1 MAVNT
6 QSVART
12 ATAPEWAA
20 VAGLQ
25 LIIELASI
33 RPIVAANRA
42 VGFDPALS
50 HVIFGASADLALWLA
65 LTPFVFLALD
75 QVPLSGPRPRIA
87 LNLVGW
93 ALVGLLAAAAQAW
106 MVRGLWVA
114 GSTMSQAAK
123 SALASP
129 LLGFRYLFETNAQQA
144 LVLLMEYVVLSR
156 VHRAR
161 RERQLA
167 AQLERS
173 LADARLHALS
183 LQLQPHFLFNTLNA
197 IAALVP
203 EDPVVAEAMLVRLG
217 DLLRTSL
224 DAEPSGH
231 VTLRTE
237 LNRLASYVELQR
249 MRFGDRLCVSMRI
262 EPAVLNARV
271 PSFLLQPIVENAI
284 SHGIGPR
291 RGTGHIEVAA
301 RSEDGRLVL
310 CVQDDGIGLPPENI
324 RRERVG
330 LGSTRARLAAM
341 FPGTS
346 SLDLTPASPRGTLVS
361 ITVPLELT

>member
-1 MAVNT
+1 VSAP
-6 QSVART
+6 SVART
-12 ATAPEWAA
+12 ATLTEWAA
-20 VAGLQ
+20 VGGLQ
-25 LIIELASI
+25 LVIELASI

-42 VGFDPALS
+42 VGFEPSAS
-50 HVIFGASADLALWLA
+50 HIVFGASADLALWLA

-75 QVPLSGPRPRIA
+75 QVPLAGPRPRIA

-93 ALVGLLAAAAQAW
+93 ALVGIAAAAAQAW

-114 GSTMSQAAK
+114 GSTLSDAAK

-129 LLGFRYLFETNAQQA
+129 LLSFRYLFETNAQQA
-144 LVLLMEYVVLSR
+144 LVLLMAYAVLSR

-161 RERQLA
+161 RERELA
-167 AQLERS
+167 TQLERS

-203 EDPVVAEAMLVRLG
+203 EDPIVAEAMLVRLG

-249 MRFGDRLCVSMRI
+249 MRFGERLSVSMRI
-262 EPAVLNARV
+262 DPDVMNARV
-271 PSFLLQPIVENAI
+271 PSFLLQPLVENAI
-284 SHGIGPR
+284 SHGIAPR
-291 RGTGHIEVAA
+291 RGAGHIDVAA
-301 RSEDGRLVL
+301 RCDGRRLILSVR
-310 CVQDDGIGLPPENI
+310 DDGIGPPPEGD

-341 FPGTS
+341 FPGMSTLELS
-346 SLDLTPASPRGTLVS
+346 PAAPRGTLVS
-361 ITVPLELT
+361 ISVPLELTS

>member
-1 MAVNT
+1 VSAQAQT
-6 QSVART
+6 VART
-12 ATAPEWAA
+12 STLAEWAA
-20 VAGLQ
+20 VGGVQ
-25 LIIELASI
+25 LVIELASI

-75 QVPLSGPRPRIA
+75 QLPLVRPRTVVH
-87 LNLVGW
+87 LVAW
-93 ALVGLLAAAAQAW
+93 ALVGVAAAAAQAW

-114 GSTMSQAAK
+114 GTALSEGAK

-129 LLGFRYLFETNAQQA
+129 LLGFRYLFETNAQQS
-144 LVLLMEYVVLSR
+144 LVLLMEYAVLSR

-161 RERQLA
+161 RERELQV
-167 AQLERS
+167 QLEQS

-203 EDPVVAEAMLVRLG
+203 EDPFTAEAMLVRLG

-224 DAEPSGH
+224 DSEPSGF

-237 LNRLASYVELQR
+237 LKRLASYVELQR
-249 MRFGDRLCVSMRI
+249 MRFGDRLCVAMHAD
-262 EPAVLNARV
+262 PAALNARV
-271 PSFLLQPIVENAI
+271 PSFLLQPLVENAI
-284 SHGIGPR
+284 SHGIAPR
-291 RGTGHIEVAA
+291 RGVGHIDVEATCDA
-301 RSEDGRLVL
+301 GRLHLFVR
-310 CVQDDGIGLPPENI
+310 DDGIGLPPESE

-341 FPGTS
+341 FPDKSTLELS
-346 SLDLTPASPRGTLVS
+346 PAEPRGTLVS
-361 ITVPLELT
+361 ITVPLEIA

>member
-1 MAVNT
+1 VST

-12 ATAPEWAA
+12 ATLAEWAA
-20 VAGLQ
+20 VGGLQ
-25 LIIELASI
+25 LVIELASI

-42 VGFDPALS
+42 VGFDPSAA
-50 HVIFGASADLALWLA
+50 HVAFGASADLGLWLA

-75 QVPLSGPRPRIA
+75 QVPLAGPRPRIA
-87 LNLVGW
+87 LNLLGW
-93 ALVGLLAAAAQAW
+93 ALVGIVAAAAQAW

-114 GSTMSQAAK
+114 GSTLSDDAK

-129 LLGFRYLFETNAQQA
+129 LLSFRYLFETNAQQG
-144 LVLLMEYVVLSR
+144 LVLLMEYAVLFR

-161 RERQLA
+161 RERELA

-203 EDPVVAEAMLVRLG
+203 EDPIVAEAMLVRLG

-224 DAEPSGH
+224 DSEPSGH

-249 MRFGDRLCVSMRI
+249 MRFGDRLSVSMRI
-262 EPAVLNARV
+262 DPDVMNARV
-271 PSFLLQPIVENAI
+271 PSFLLQPLVENAI
-284 SHGIGPR
+284 SHGIAPR
-291 RGTGHIEVAA
+291 RGAGHIDVAA
-301 RSEDGRLVL
+301 RCDGRRLILSVR
-310 CVQDDGIGLPPENI
+310 DDGIGPPPERD

-341 FPGTS
+341 FPGMSTLELS
-346 SLDLTPASPRGTLVS
+346 PAAPRGTLVS
-361 ITVPLELT
+361 ITVPLELTS

>member
-1 MAVNT
+1 LST

-12 ATAPEWAA
+12 ATLAEWAA
-20 VAGLQ
+20 VGGLQ
-25 LIIELASI
+25 LVIELASI

-42 VGFDPALS
+42 VGFDPAAA
-50 HVIFGASADLALWLA
+50 HIVFGASADLALWLA

-75 QVPLSGPRPRIA
+75 QVPLAGPRSRIA
-87 LNLVGW
+87 LNLAGW
-93 ALVGLLAAAAQAW
+93 ALVGIAAAAAQAW

-114 GSTMSQAAK
+114 GSTLSDAAK

-129 LLGFRYLFETNAQQA
+129 LLSFRYLFETNAQQA
-144 LVLLMEYVVLSR
+144 LVLLMEYAVLSR

-161 RERQLA
+161 RERVLA
-167 AQLERS
+167 VQLERS

-203 EDPVVAEAMLVRLG
+203 EDPIIAEAMLVRLG

-224 DAEPSGH
+224 DAETTGH

-249 MRFGDRLCVSMRI
+249 MRFGDRLSVSMRI
-262 EPAVLNARV
+262 DPDVMNARV
-271 PSFLLQPIVENAI
+271 PSFLLQPLVENAI
-284 SHGIGPR
+284 SHGIAPR
-291 RGTGHIEVAA
+291 RGAGHIDVAA
-301 RSEDGRLVL
+301 RCDGRRLVL
-310 CVQDDGIGLPPENI
+310 SVRDDGIGPPPESD

-341 FPGTS
+341 FPGMSTLELS
-346 SLDLTPASPRGTLVS
+346 PAAPRGTVVS